1 MFYGEILTTSIQA
14 RKIYNHPSTFSHLG
28 EAAFGWRGE
37 QRSGI
42 TSRTTC
48 TLHCISLWFPRHG
61 GENSTWHVHRLPCH
75 VRQREVCAI
84 LTRWGFFLSPNLRN
98 ADQSIVQIP
107 FIFSFACH
115 PFKIRDIAKH
125 YELGLMNN
133 ETWLRWI
140 TAVLGSS
147 SLSP

>member
-1 MFYGEILTTSIQA
+1 MACPQTALP
-14 RKIYNHPSTFSHLG
+14 RK
-28 EAAFGWRGE
+28 AAGSMCDFNKVG
-37 QRSGI
+37 
-42 TSRTTC
+42 
-48 TLHCISLWFPRHG
+48 
-61 GENSTWHVHRLPCH
+61 
-75 VRQREVCAI
+75 
-84 LTRWGFFLSPNLRN
+84 SPNLRN